1 MGAENWADG
10 NLIPVPGCPLYFRPG
25 QMADEDIFA
34 AAERRE
40 NPNRSQRAKQ
50 WMTSVSSMFSKC
62 VPTESFQKMKARFN
76 KAGQPQEG
84 SQALV
89 DNDYHEFPEMNQT
102 STAAHSQAAF
112 RPPSIPDRNIAVPYP
127 SPPAEKLSSPGDD
140 EWAENLAKRA
150 ITVITVVSS
159 RLPGRACDWPTRR
172 TAAVP
177 PMAS

>member
-1 MGAENWADG
+1 
-10 NLIPVPGCPLYFRPG
+10 
-25 QMADEDIFA
+25 
-34 AAERRE
+34 
-40 NPNRSQRAKQ
+40 
-50 WMTSVSSMFSKC
+50 
-62 VPTESFQKMKARFN
+62 MKARFN
-76 KAGQPQEG
+76 KAGQVCESVCASWRNPQLLTPLQPQEG

-150 ITVITVVSS
+150 SYEIDRV
-159 RLPGRACDWPTRR
+159 REDTRR
-172 TAAVP
+172 RSKTMP
-177 PMAS
+177 EASMSTPWSPSPENYQLR